1 MSSPPTAFFV
11 SYAFPPNGGSG
22 VQRVFKFVKYLP
34 GYGVPASVLT
44 AKAVF
49 KTTSDSTL
57 LRGLDPGTTIIRATS
72 LDPMFV
78 ADIVS
83 KGLAGKPRTKQ
94 EGVGSA
100 QGSRPS
106 LKQSVTK
113 FAFPILLK
121 IRNFVRL
128 PDQYI
133 GWFPFAFLAG
143 WKHLRTLEN
152 PVIIASLPVYTPALV
167 AYGLSRL
174 SGAPLMLD
182 FRDGWADDPYLEL
195 PTRFHRWFHKAL
207 ESRIVR
213 HAQHLVVYG
222 EWLENVY
229 REKYPDTPCSVI
241 LNGYDTDDFAVDE
254 LPARDDAKIRLAY
267 SGTVFQYHREFIEMV
282 FQGVAGLPAS
292 VRDRVEVNFAGDIQL
307 TIFDELVDQYGLQR
321 QVKRLGYI
329 AHTEAI
335 KLLLD
340 ADALLFTIPRGDVSS
355 YTSKVFEYLAARR
368 PIISFVCEE
377 GSGGKLLKDFGH
389 GSWLIDYDVTRTR
402 KVFDMLPA
410 MRKIALDYAPET
422 LARIDRKKQALALS
436 VIIRDVAAQ
445 GRVAARTA
453 GEDGI

>member
-1 MSSPPTAFFV
+1 MNTPPTALFV

-34 GYGVPASVLT
+34 GYGVAASVLT

-57 LRGLDPGTTIIRATS
+57 LRDLDSATTIIRATS
-72 LDPMFV
+72 LDPMFI

-83 KGLAGKPRTKQ
+83 KGMSRKPAAKQ
-94 EGVGSA
+94 SDDSPEA
-100 QGSRPS
+100 GSRTG
-106 LKQSVTK
+106 LKQSVMQ
-113 FAFPILLK
+113 FLFPILLK

-128 PDQYI
+128 PDQYV

-143 WKHLRTLEN
+143 RKHLKTLQN
-152 PVIIASLPVYTPALV
+152 PVIIASLPIYTPALV
-167 AYGLSRL
+167 AYCLSRQ

-195 PTRFHRWFHKAL
+195 PTRFHRWFHAAL
-207 ESRIVR
+207 ERRIVR
-213 HAQHLVVYG
+213 HSKHLFVYG

-229 REKYPDTPCSVI
+229 RQKYPDTPCTVI
-241 LNGYDTDDFAVDE
+241 LNGYDTDDFATGP
-254 LPARDDAKIRLAY
+254 LPVRTDAKIRLAY

-282 FQGVAGLPAS
+282 FKGVAGLSAA
-292 VRDRVEVNFAGDIQL
+292 VRERVEINFAGDIQL
-307 TIFDELVDQYGLQR
+307 TTFDQLADQYGLQR

-329 AHTEAI
+329 AHKEAI
-335 KLLLD
+335 KLLLT

-377 GSGGKLLKDFGH
+377 GVGGKLLKDFGH
-389 GSWLIDYDVTRTR
+389 GRWLIDYDVARTR
-402 KVFDMLPA
+402 QVFDMLPS
-410 MRKIALDYAPET
+410 MREIALDYSPET
-422 LARIDRKKQALALS
+422 LARIDRKQQALALS
-436 VIIRDVAAQ
+436 VIIKDVAAQ

-453 GEDGI
+453 I

>member
-1 MSSPPTAFFV
+1 MSVPPTAFFV

-57 LRGLDPGTTIIRATS
+57 LGDLDPATTIVRATS

-78 ADIVS
+78 ADLVS
-83 KGLAGKPRTKQ
+83 KGMSGKAKAKRPDAPATDGFK
-94 EGVGSA
+94 
-100 QGSRPS
+100 PS
-106 LKQSVTK
+106 LMQSVTQ

-121 IRNFVRL
+121 IRNLVRL

-143 WKHLRTLEN
+143 RKHLKTLQN

-167 AYGLSRL
+167 AYALSRL
-174 SGAPLMLD
+174 TGAPMMLD

-195 PTRFHRWFHKAL
+195 PTRFHRWFHASL
-207 ESRIVR
+207 ERRIVR
-213 HAQHLVVYG
+213 HAKHLIVYG

-229 REKYPDTPCSVI
+229 REKYPDTPCTVI
-241 LNGYDTDDFAVDE
+241 LNGYDVDDFSVGA
-254 LPARDDAKIRLAY
+254 LPERDVTKIKLAY

-282 FQGVAGLPAS
+282 FQGVAGLPDS
-292 VRDRVEVNFAGDIQL
+292 VRERVEVSFAGDIQL
-307 TIFDELVDQYGLQR
+307 TTFDQLVDQYGLNQ

-329 AHTEAI
+329 AHKEAI
-335 KLLLD
+335 KLLLT

-355 YTSKVFEYLAARR
+355 YTSKVFEYLAAGR

-377 GSGGKLLKDFGH
+377 GSGARLLKDFGH
-389 GSWLIDYDVTRTR
+389 GPWLIDYDVARTR
-402 KVFDMLPA
+402 EVFDSLPS
-410 MRKIALDYAPET
+410 MGEIALDYKPET

-436 VIIRDVAAQ
+436 MIIKDVAVQ
-445 GRVAARTA
+445 GHVAA
-453 GEDGI
+453 